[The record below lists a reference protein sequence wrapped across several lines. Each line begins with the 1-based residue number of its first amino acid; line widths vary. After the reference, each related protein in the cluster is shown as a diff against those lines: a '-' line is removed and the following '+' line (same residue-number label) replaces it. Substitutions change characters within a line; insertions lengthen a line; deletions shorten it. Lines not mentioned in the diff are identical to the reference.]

1 MKILSLEET
10 DSTNIYAKKH
20 LTELED
26 CTVIS
31 SRRQTAGRGRLN
43 RSWLDL
49 GDGNLFVSIVLKPSE
64 VFNKNFVNLTQF
76 LSVCIAKTIESYGL
90 KTEIKWPNDVNINGK
105 KIAGILSETVMQGA
119 KLKGIILGFGINV
132 TADSDDVK
140 KVADKEVT
148 SLSIELGSN
157 APEKSDFLTNLLNC
171 FFGDYNKFME
181 EGFCFIK
188 HDYLSRVNFIGKEIS
203 VKLPNEIK
211 CGFAESIDDDGA
223 LHLKENKEVFVL
235 TIGDII

>member
-20 LTELED
+20 LAELED

-157 APEKSDFLTNLLNC
+157 APEKNEFLTNLLNC

>member
-20 LTELED
+20 LAELED

-49 GDGNLFVSIVLKPSE
+49 GEGNIFVSIVLKPSAS
-64 VFNKNFVNLTQF
+64 FNKNFVNLTQF
-76 LSVCIAKTIESYGL
+76 LSVCICKTLELYGL

-119 KLKGIILGFGINV
+119 SLKGIVLGFGINV
-132 TADSDDVK
+132 TASAEDVK
-140 KVADKEVT
+140 KVTDKEVT
-148 SLSIELGSN
+148 SLSIELSGN
-157 APEKSDFLTNLLNC
+157 APDKNEFLTNLLNI

-188 HDYLSRVNFIGKEIS
+188 HDYLSRISFLGKEIS
-203 VKLPNEIK
+203 VKLPNELK
-211 CGFAESIDDDGA
+211 CGVAESIDDEGA
-223 LHLKENKEVFVL
+223 LHLKDNNEVFVL

>member
-10 DSTNIYAKKH
+10 DSTNIYAKQH
-20 LTELED
+20 LAELED

-49 GDGNLFVSIVLKPSE
+49 GDGNLFVSIVLKPSAA
-64 VFNKNFVNLTQF
+64 FNKNFVNLTQL
-76 LSVCIAKTIESYGL
+76 LSVCICKTIERYGI
-90 KTEIKWPNDVNINGK
+90 KPEIKWPNDVNINGK

-119 KLKGIILGFGINV
+119 NLKGIILGFGINLS
-132 TADSDDVK
+132 ASAEDVK
-140 KVADKEVT
+140 KVTDKDVT
-148 SLSIELGSN
+148 SLSIELGGKC
-157 APEKSDFLTNLLNC
+157 PEKNEFLTNLLNS